1 MAAVPV
7 ATLALT
13 DAEPDPIDGVADPL
27 EAGDAVGEL
36 RGEAVR
42 VDARDAVKEPR
53 GEGDVV
59 TVIPL
64 AEAPGV

>member
-1 MAAVPV
+1 MTAVTV

-13 DAEPDPIDGVADPL
+13 DAEPDPIDGVADEL
-27 EAGDAVGEL
+27 QEGDPVGEL

-42 VDARDAVKEPR
+42 VDARDAVKELR
-53 GEGDVV
+53 GEADAV